1 MLDRKEARKADT
13 RLLERR
19 EIANVHKF
27 VRRHCRRP
35 CLHYCDTM
43 VDGIYNCGRRRDEG
57 KLWKHLLLVDG
68 RKGKID
74 LSFACCL
81 VYFLKKRYS
90 CCRQP
95 FNREALLARF
105 RHMLLSQIHDC

>member
-43 VDGIYNCGRRRDEG
+43 VDGIYNCGRR
-57 KLWKHLLLVDG
+57 
-68 RKGKID
+68 
-74 LSFACCL
+74 
-81 VYFLKKRYS
+81 S

-105 RHMLLSQIHDC
+105 RHMLLNQIHDC